1 MKEAD
6 ASTPPIVSLIA
17 GGTAGGIEAT
27 LTYPFEYAKTRVQL
41 RGEHAP
47 KNPFAVVG
55 KLRSESCTGRAG
67 MGFMAKDAIRFMS
80 FDAVKEAFKDPATGT
95 LSPLRN
101 ILAGMASG
109 VVASTLA
116 VTPTERLK
124 TALIDDA
131 RTEKRFKSA
140 WHATKILVKEKGF
153 IALYRGY
160 ITTTAKQMGTTSVR
174 LGSYNIMKDY
184 GKLHNWPE
192 SSFVDFGKGMVAGT
206 VTTYVTQPIDVVKTR
221 AQSVKGAGVVE
232 ATMSVW
238 QDYGIKGFWRGT
250 VMRLGRTV
258 MAGGILFTSYEQIV
272 TLVKPLVGTKEREET

>member
-1 MKEAD
+1 
-6 ASTPPIVSLIA
+6 
-17 GGTAGGIEAT
+17 
-27 LTYPFEYAKTRVQL
+27 
-41 RGEHAP
+41 
-47 KNPFAVVG
+47 
-55 KLRSESCTGRAG
+55 
-67 MGFMAKDAIRFMS
+67 MS
-80 FDAVKEAFKDPATGT
+80 FDSIKNALKDPETGT

-101 ILAGMASG
+101 LLAGMASG

-131 RTEKRFKSA
+131 RNEKRFKSV
-140 WHATKILVKEKGF
+140 WHCGKTLVAEKGLT
-153 IALYRGY
+153 ALYRGY

-184 GKLHNWPE
+184 GKKHNWPE
-192 SSFVDFGKGMVAGT
+192 NTAVDFVKGALAGT
-206 VTTYVTQPIDVVKTR
+206 VTTLATQPIDVVKTR
-221 AQSVKGAGVVE
+221 AQSAKGAGVIE

-258 MAGGILFTSYEQIV
+258 MAGGILFTSYEKIV
-272 TLVKPLVGTKEREET
+272 AILNPIYAKVPLVKDI

>member
-1 MKEAD
+1 
-6 ASTPPIVSLIA
+6 
-17 GGTAGGIEAT
+17 
-27 LTYPFEYAKTRVQL
+27 
-41 RGEHAP
+41 
-47 KNPFAVVG
+47 
-55 KLRSESCTGRAG
+55 
-67 MGFMAKDAIRFMS
+67 MS
-80 FDAVKEAFKDPATGT
+80 FDAVKEAFKDPQTGT

-140 WHATKILVKEKGF
+140 WHATNLLVKEKGLS
-153 IALYRGY
+153 ALYRGY

-184 GKLHNWPE
+184 GKLHDWPE
-192 SSFVDFGKGMVAGT
+192 NSFVDFGKGMIAGT
-206 VTTYVTQPIDVVKTR
+206 VTTYATQPIDVVKTR

-272 TLVKPLVGTKEREET
+272 TLVKPLVVTKGKEEV

>member
-1 MKEAD
+1 V
-6 ASTPPIVSLIA
+6 IQ
-17 GGTAGGIEAT
+17 GTI
-27 LTYPFEYAKTRVQL
+27 
-41 RGEHAP
+41 
-47 KNPFAVVG
+47 
-55 KLRSESCTGRAG
+55 
-67 MGFMAKDAIRFMS
+67 AKDAIRFMS
-80 FDAVKEAFKDPATGT
+80 FDAVKEAFKDPETGT

-140 WHATKILVKEKGF
+140 WHATTTLVKEKGLR
-153 IALYRGY
+153 ALYRGY

-192 SSFVDFGKGMVAGT
+192 NSFVDFGKGMIAGT
-206 VTTYVTQPIDVVKTR
+206 VTTYATQPIDVVKTR

-272 TLVKPLVGTKEREET
+272 TLVKPLVVVKEREEI